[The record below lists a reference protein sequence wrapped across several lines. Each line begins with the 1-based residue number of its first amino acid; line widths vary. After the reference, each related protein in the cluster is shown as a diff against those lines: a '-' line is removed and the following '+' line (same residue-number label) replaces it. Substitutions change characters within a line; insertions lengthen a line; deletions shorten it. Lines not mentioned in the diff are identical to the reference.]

1 MGCSTS
7 RVRQA
12 DTVQLCRNRRNLMK
26 TTVQSFH
33 HVASAHAAYL
43 RSLRHTAAA
52 LSVFSSGEPLAV
64 SDLTPPIFMQYPVFP
79 SAHKPIGLENE
90 EDERNAEEK
99 EVVEVRMVVRHRNL
113 AEIAAAITECFVK
126 ASVAGEAVLQLLENG
141 QDQKSESDTFI

>member
-1 MGCSTS
+1 
-7 RVRQA
+7 
-12 DTVQLCRNRRNLMK
+12 
-26 TTVQSFH
+26 
-33 HVASAHAAYL
+33 
-43 RSLRHTAAA
+43 
-52 LSVFSSGEPLAV
+52 
-64 SDLTPPIFMQYPVFP
+64 MQYPVFP

-141 QDQKSESDTFI
+141 QEQKSESDTFI